1 MADFIRARNSKQ
13 KEERMNEVKA
23 ATDEL
28 FSTAPYHEITLT
40 TIAKQLSWTRANL
53 YKYVTTKEEIFL
65 ELCKDKMSLYFD
77 AFLSAFPL
85 ECDYSAD
92 VFAQVWTGILN
103 AHKDY
108 LLYSDILCTIVET
121 NVTVER
127 LMEFKRSYY
136 EGAAEISERL
146 HQTLKISA
154 KDSYNLLLAVH
165 YHATG
170 LQCICQRNPLV
181 EQAIKNL
188 NMEIPETNFRDNLKE
203 FIFMNIQYY
212 KNKS

>member
-28 FSTAPYHEITLT
+28 FSTVPYHEITLT

-65 ELCKDKMSLYFD
+65 DLCNDKMKSYFQG
-77 AFLSAFPL
+77 FLSAFPL
-85 ECDYSAD
+85 GCEYESD

-108 LLYSDILCTIVET
+108 LHYSDILCTIVET

-127 LMEFKRSYY
+127 LTGFKRNYY
-136 EGAAEISERL
+136 EGAGKISTRLSQILNISEE
-146 HQTLKISA
+146 
-154 KDSYNLLLAVH
+154 DSYNLMLSVH

-170 LQCICQRNPLV
+170 LECICHYNPLV

-188 NMEIPETNFRDNLKE
+188 NMKIPETNFRDNLKE
-203 FIFMNIQYY
+203 FIFMNLQYY
-212 KNKS
+212 KGKS